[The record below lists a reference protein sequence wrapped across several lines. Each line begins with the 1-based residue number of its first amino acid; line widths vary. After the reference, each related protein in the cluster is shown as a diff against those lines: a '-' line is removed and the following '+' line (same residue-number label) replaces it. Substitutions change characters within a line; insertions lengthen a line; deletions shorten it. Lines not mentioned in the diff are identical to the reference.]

1 MEKWTKDLHRQKDV
15 LVEAERYN
23 DMVVEGFQESY
34 RNLTVKTTFL
44 LKWVSSSACSRAEF
58 IFKVDDDVY
67 VSPENLLRT
76 IQTAELHTVRVSG
89 SLEEVKY
96 AMIGH
101 VWSGAAPNRDKNS
114 RSDSPVSV

>member
-1 MEKWTKDLHRQKDV
+1 MIS
-15 LVEAERYN
+15 EAEQFN
-23 DMVVEGFQESY
+23 DMVVEDFQETY
-34 RNLTVKTTFL
+34 LNLTVKTTFL

-76 IQTAELHTVRVSG
+76 IQTAELHTLRVSG
-89 SLEEVKY
+89 TREEVKY

-101 VWSGAAPNRDKNS
+101 VWSGAAPNRDKNN